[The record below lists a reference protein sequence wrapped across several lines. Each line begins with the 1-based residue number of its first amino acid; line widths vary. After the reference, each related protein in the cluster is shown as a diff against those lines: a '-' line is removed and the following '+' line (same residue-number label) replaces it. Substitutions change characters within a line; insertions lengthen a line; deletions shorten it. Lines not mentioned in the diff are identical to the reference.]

1 MQQSDILSFTEKL
14 IPVYRSPDF
23 ELILAQIT
31 DGQPA
36 SVKLLIKMELN
47 RLMAPCKKIIDLR
60 SRVETECREYEI
72 DGLKHWLDDIALNDY
87 QKGVKKF
94 SGYTEGVWETVCKAR
109 ISQRDN
115 SKTDQATNKA
125 SKNFQAEIVKLG
137 YDLKRK
143 ENRLSLNSQVL
154 ITLNNQ
160 TIHAVTLDLSPSGAK
175 FKVPAAFNYKSGQ
188 TFKAQF
194 TELEKSLDIPGLNQP
209 IEYRIL
215 AIDDSYENNAVKYL
229 RALRLTD
236 TTLIDK
242 VISES
247 LASNIKKNRHDN
259 QDKII
264 RARTRGYEHVYLKH
278 TCHLPLFFSGNQ
290 LKLVLLTENNRP
302 IWQYW
307 HDERNQQSLGS
318 LFNSERMALLTQ
330 PGVRNCSNVLYSFKH
345 EYQDKTLFFS
355 MFMPEASVEQR
366 KLFWHIGAKK
376 DSWKAFRL
384 SVFELSAEERAEL
397 ANHSEELLEHSNQ
410 LTHCGILQEIADISS
425 AQDYLLV
432 AKPALPGSEL
442 NPFRHSRQV
451 IGQPLGVYFDACSRR
466 KELRYR
472 FRTPLQLQD
481 QQQVL
486 GEGLSVDLS
495 KRGLNLILN
504 APVALKAGDKLQVNF
519 IDLKRYD
526 EKLPLDALPYQVV
539 RISPEG
545 RRLQLKIE
553 ETSAT
558 IKSIAFFNS
567 LIEHNQDKLL
577 PQKEQL
583 PSPSL
588 LEGLHDM
595 LLDKIVGSPIF
606 VDKPGA
612 NLRPRVIGVNFPLP
626 AHLMLLAKL
635 GQDGC
640 FSLEAIFKNHT
651 NTLLASPMR
660 RIDGAEPQHHEIYI
674 AVVKFADRIQSVES
688 CLKSEFS
695 SIKER
700 IQFIRRARETGEF
713 YALRISGSPVFEPM
727 TTLLRED
734 LNQLLLVSLN
744 DAKALEK
751 ELSAIVGYCE
761 LTDITQEVI
770 TRLELTD

>member
-318 LFNSERMALLTQ
+318 LFNTERMALLTQ

-504 APVALKAGDKLQVNF
+504 TPVALKAGDKLQVNF

-595 LLDKIVGSPIF
+595 LLDKMVGSPIF

-688 CLKSEFS
+688 CLKGEFS
-695 SIKER
+695 GIKER
-700 IQFIRRARETGEF
+700 IQFIRRARESGEF
-713 YALRISGSPVFEPM
+713 YVLRISSSPVFEPM

-761 LTDITQEVI
+761 LTDITEEVI

>member
-23 ELILAQIT
+23 EFILSQIT

-36 SVKLLIKMELN
+36 SAKLLIKMELN
-47 RLMAPCKKIIDLR
+47 RLMAPCKKTIDLR
-60 SRVETECREYEI
+60 SRVDTECREYEI
-72 DGLKHWLDDIALNDY
+72 DGFKHWLDDIALNDY

-115 SKTDQATNKA
+115 TKTDQATNKA
-125 SKNFQAEIVKLG
+125 SKSFQAEIIKLG

-229 RALRLTD
+229 RALRITE
-236 TTLIDK
+236 TTLIDN
-242 VISES
+242 VIAES

-278 TCHLPLFFSGNQ
+278 TGHLPLFFSGNQ

-318 LFNSERMALLTQ
+318 LFNAERMGLLTQ
-330 PGVRNCSNVLYSFKH
+330 PGVKNCSNVLYSFKH

-355 MFMPEASVEQR
+355 MFMPEASAEQR

-397 ANHSEELLEHSNQ
+397 ANHSEELLEHSSQ

-432 AKPALPGSEL
+432 AKPPLPGSEL

-472 FRTPLQLQD
+472 FRTPLQLKD

-519 IDLKRYD
+519 TELKRYD
-526 EKLPLDALPYQVV
+526 EKLPLDVLPYQVV

-588 LEGLHDM
+588 LEGLHDL
-595 LLDKIVGSPIF
+595 LLDKMVCSPIF

-640 FSLEAIFKNHT
+640 FSLEPIFKNHT

>member
-23 ELILAQIT
+23 EFILSQIT

-36 SVKLLIKMELN
+36 SAKLLIKMELN
-47 RLMAPCKKIIDLR
+47 RLMAPCKKTIDLR
-60 SRVETECREYEI
+60 SRVDTECREYEI
-72 DGLKHWLDDIALNDY
+72 DGFKHWLDDIALNDY

-109 ISQRDN
+109 TSQRDN
-115 SKTDQATNKA
+115 TKTDQATNKA
-125 SKNFQAEIVKLG
+125 SKSFQAEIIKLG

-160 TIHAVTLDLSPSGAK
+160 AIHAVTLDLSPSGAK

-188 TFKAQF
+188 TFKTQF

-229 RALRLTD
+229 RALRITE
-236 TTLIDK
+236 TTLIDN
-242 VISES
+242 VIAES

-278 TCHLPLFFSGNQ
+278 TGHLPLFFSGNQ

-318 LFNSERMALLTQ
+318 LFNAERMGLLTQ
-330 PGVRNCSNVLYSFKH
+330 PGVKNCSNVLYSFKH

-355 MFMPEASVEQR
+355 MFMPEASAEQR

-397 ANHSEELLEHSNQ
+397 ANHSEELLEHSSQ

-432 AKPALPGSEL
+432 AKPPLPGSEL
-442 NPFRHSRQV
+442 NPFRHSRHV

-466 KELRYR
+466 KELRYI
-472 FRTPLQLQD
+472 FRTPLQLQN

-495 KRGLNLILN
+495 KHGLNLILN
-504 APVALKAGDKLQVNF
+504 APVALKAGDTVNINF
-519 IDLKRYD
+519 FDLKRYD
-526 EKLPLDALPYQVV
+526 EKLPLDSVPYQVV

-545 RRLQLKIE
+545 RRLQLKIF

-558 IKSIAFFNS
+558 LKTIAFLNS
-567 LIEHNQDKLL
+567 LIEHNQEMFL

-588 LEGLHDM
+588 LEGLHDL
-595 LLDKIVGSPIF
+595 LLDKMVCSPIF

-640 FSLEAIFKNHT
+640 FSLEPIFKNHT